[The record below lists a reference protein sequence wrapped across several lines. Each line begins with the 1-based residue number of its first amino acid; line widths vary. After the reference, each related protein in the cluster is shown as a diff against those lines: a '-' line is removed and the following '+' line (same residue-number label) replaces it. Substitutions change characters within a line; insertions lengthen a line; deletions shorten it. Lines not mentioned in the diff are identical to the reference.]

1 MESAIERV
9 SLFCFSCEPLGQLY
23 RHQHIRMAGLTEE
36 LVIALLFLP
45 LG

>member
-1 MESAIERV
+1 MESAIGRV
-9 SLFCFSCEPLGQLY
+9 SLFCFSCEPWVNY
-23 RHQHIRMAGLTEE
+23 CHQHIRMAGLTEE